1 MKKLSITLVSAIFA
15 FQTAAV
21 AQTIKT
27 TGTKTG
33 KQTTTQQGTTG
44 KTVTITSPP
53 NTQEYSTS
61 HKAPIDAYK
70 TQAQDTTQQGA
81 SALNT
86 VEGDT
91 TAKGVKSTVDTTIT
105 TGSAGGTTT
114 HTKGTQPKTGSKNK
128 AVKP

>member
-33 KQTTTQQGTTG
+33 KQPSTQQGSTG

-61 HKAPIDAYK
+61 HKTPIDAYK
-70 TQAQDTTQQGA
+70 AQSQDTTQQGA
-81 SALNT
+81 SALNA
-86 VEGDT
+86 VDGDT
-91 TAKGVKSTVDTTIT
+91 TAKGVKATVGT
-105 TGSAGGTTT
+105 TGTTGAT
-114 HTKGTQPKTGSKNK
+114 TMPTTPAQRKTGSKNK